1 MSELFQQGGCPGP
14 PIRSCRTMASR
25 TPRLTAKTST
35 IYIAT
40 ADETHIYRSV
50 GEVPPPLRR
59 RLEET
64 TTGSNSATILIADK
78 RGRAE
83 LVRALQG
90 QPSDVQ
96 SRLART
102 IQSRRAKAEAERVPE
117 PPKSHTRVRFWA
129 ELLLPFGVGVALWLL
144 LSWRS

>member
-1 MSELFQQGGCPGP
+1 MSG
-14 PIRSCRTMASR
+14 RA
-25 TPRLTAKTST
+25 PRLTAKTST

-40 ADETHIYRSV
+40 AEETHVYRSV
-50 GEVPPPLRR
+50 GDVPPPLRR

-64 TTGSNSATILIADK
+64 TTGANSATILIADK

-90 QPSDVQ
+90 LPSDVQ

-102 IQSRRAKAEAERVPE
+102 IQSRRVKAETERLPD
-117 PPKSHTRVRFWA
+117 PPKPYHKIRFWA

-144 LSWRS
+144 LSWRA

>member
-1 MSELFQQGGCPGP
+1 MP
-14 PIRSCRTMASR
+14 SR

-50 GEVPPPLRR
+50 GEVPPSLRR

-90 QPSDVQ
+90 LPSDVQ

-102 IQSRRAKAEAERVPE
+102 IQTRRAKAEAERIPE
-117 PPKSHTRVRFWA
+117 PPKPHQRVRFWA

-144 LSWRS
+144 LSWRA

>member
-1 MSELFQQGGCPGP
+1 MP
-14 PIRSCRTMASR
+14 SR

-40 ADETHIYRSV
+40 ASQTHVYRSV
-50 GEVPPPLRR
+50 GEVPLSLRR

-64 TTGSNSATILIADK
+64 TTGANSATILIADK

-90 QPSDVQ
+90 LPSDVQ

-102 IQSRRAKAEAERVPE
+102 IQSRRAKAEAERLPP
-117 PPKSHTRVRFWA
+117 PPKPHHTVRFWI

-144 LSWRS
+144 LTLHA

>member
-1 MSELFQQGGCPGP
+1 MP
-14 PIRSCRTMASR
+14 SR

-40 ADETHIYRSV
+40 AGETHVYRSV

-90 QPSDVQ
+90 LPSDVQ

-102 IQSRRAKAEAERVPE
+102 IQSRRAKVEAQRLPP
-117 PPKSHTRVRFWA
+117 PPKPHQTVRFWV